1 MGKLLQVRVSA
12 ATTDPGKVDDAWP
25 ILSHLAYPPG
35 HDYAPARRGVLELV
49 DTLRARLAAGEVSPN
64 VAERVAPGLAKAESL
79 VERFNEALAAWKP
92 EAAQRLSE
100 EIEEALDDLEDQAGY
115 R

>member
-12 ATTDPGKVDDAWP
+12 STVDPGKVDDAWP

-35 HDYAPARRGVLELV
+35 HDYAPAKRGVLELIE
-49 DTLRARLAAGEVSPN
+49 TLRARVSAGEVSPG
-64 VAERVAPGLAKAESL
+64 VALRIDPGLGKAEALSREL
-79 VERFNEALAAWKP
+79 AEALAAWQAEK
-92 EAAQRLSE
+92 AQMLTEKIEDALS
-100 EIEEALDDLEDQAGY
+100 DLEDQAGY

>member
-12 ATTDPGKVDDAWP
+12 STLDPGKVESSWP

-35 HDYAPARRGVLELV
+35 HDYAPAKRGVLELI
-49 DTLRARLAAGEVSPN
+49 DTLRARLTAGDVPQG
-64 VAERVAPGLAKAESL
+64 VADKLKAGLGQAEQL
-79 VERFNEALAAWKP
+79 ARQLEDALASWQAEK
-92 EAAQRLSE
+92 AQQLTDK
-100 EIEEALDDLEDQAGY
+100 IEDALDELEDRAGY

>member
-12 ATTDPGKVDDAWP
+12 STLDPGKVDSTWP

-35 HDYAPARRGVLELV
+35 HDYAPAKRGVLELI
-49 DTLRARLAAGEVSPN
+49 DTLRARLTAGEIPQG
-64 VAERVAPGLAKAESL
+64 VAGKLAPWLEKAEQLSRQL
-79 VERFNEALAAWKP
+79 EDALASWQAEK
-92 EAAQRLSE
+92 AQQLTDK
-100 EIEEALDDLEDQAGY
+100 IEDALDELEDRAGY